1 MRGCLLLLLTAC
13 RSDDE
18 VEGRARALLE
28 AARRAKAPEAPTEPV
43 SLTVENLGVLRVDPG
58 VDPADVVEAFYATAL
73 KQNVTLSLKNLT
85 TILDKLCVLA
95 PCRRRFHKERLTANV
110 KGVGTLVVEPWVEP
124 ARAVAEL
131 GRAAESAGNPL
142 GENQLRRVLDAV
154 CEKRAC
160 VDALDRRLELNVTGV
175 GRLVVEPWHDVADAI
190 EGWTAAATM
199 SGHEVNEASMQD
211 LYEWCCKRRSCGRD
225 LTPPLTLNVSGL
237 GSVTCLP
244 TEEPATAVERLAST
258 AAEAYISVLP
268 EQLDAA
274 MAWFCARRSCHRPVA
289 PMRLDVE
296 GVGAL
301 EVPPWGEPA
310 AAVAK
315 FAREATAAG
324 FEITEQSA
332 NKMLEFFCSRRSC
345 RRTLPPPLTARVE
358 PYGEIFVPPWSDPA
372 DVVEAFGASKAEK
385 GEFLTAETMTKL
397 MEAFCARRPCS
408 RLSVKAPWLPTRS
421 DPGEA
426 AG

>member
-28 AARRAKAPEAPTEPV
+28 AARRAKAPEAPTGPV

-58 VDPADVVEAFYATAL
+58 VDPADVVEAFYSTAL
-73 KQNVTLSLKNLT
+73 QQNVTLSLKNLT

-142 GENQLRRVLDAV
+142 GESQLRRVLDAV

-199 SGHEVNEASMQD
+199 SGHDVSVSTMKD
-211 LYEWCCKRRSCGRD
+211 LYEWCCKRRSCGRA

-310 AAVAK
+310 AAVTSVRK
-315 FAREATAAG
+315 P
-324 FEITEQSA
+324 
-332 NKMLEFFCSRRSC
+332 SRRPP
-345 RRTLPPPLTARVE
+345 RRRRDSLVEFHTGGQVRARGHGRRLRDNRTEREQDARILLFAPVL
-358 PYGEIFVPPWSDPA
+358 PA
-372 DVVEAFGASKAEK
+372 DAAASLNCTSGA
-385 GEFLTAETMTKL
+385 
-397 MEAFCARRPCS
+397 ARRDQRRAVGRS
-408 RLSVKAPWLPTRS
+408 RGRRRGVWRQQ
-421 DPGEA
+421 GR
-426 AG
+426 GR